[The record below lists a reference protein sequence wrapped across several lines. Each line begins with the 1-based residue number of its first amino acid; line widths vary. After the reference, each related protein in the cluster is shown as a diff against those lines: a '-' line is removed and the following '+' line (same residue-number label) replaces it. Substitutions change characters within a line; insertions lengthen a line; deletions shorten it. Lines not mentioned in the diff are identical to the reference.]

1 MPQKDLHV
9 TLEVSCFSLKHVNK
23 ATEMF
28 HGQRKLTKISG
39 AKPGS
44 DPLQSAG
51 SRALFYPISI
61 MPQISTK
68 DSGIL

>member
-1 MPQKDLHV
+1 MLLQKYD
-9 TLEVSCFSLKHVNK
+9 VSVSNYVIK

-28 HGQRKLTKISG
+28 HGKRKLTKISG

-51 SRALFYPISI
+51 SRALFYSISI
-61 MPQISTK
+61 MSQISTE
-68 DSGIL
+68 DSGII

>member
-9 TLEVSCFSLKHVNK
+9 TPKVSCFSFKYVIK
-23 ATEMF
+23 ATEVF
-28 HGQRKLTKISG
+28 HGKQKLTYISG

-44 DPLQSAG
+44 DLLQSAG

-61 MPQISTK
+61 MPKISTK
-68 DSGIL
+68 DSGIF

>member
-1 MPQKDLHV
+1 
-9 TLEVSCFSLKHVNK
+9 
-23 ATEMF
+23 MF
-28 HGQRKLTKISG
+28 HRKRKLTQISG

-61 MPQISTK
+61 MPQISTEDLADYQCK
-68 DSGIL
+68 N